1 MAQAKVTDFFA
12 ARKGNRAIHPSKRR
26 KLQNVAEEPREVKPI
41 LEGKT
46 IILPTVRESTR
57 SRGRVKQEDL
67 KGTLA
72 LPTRATR
79 SQTKTKQN
87 NPTVQI
93 TSSRSKPAGQPH
105 IKNVLSVKQEPSSA
119 QSNPDADNAC
129 QSKPSRSR
137 TPSPGQAAE
146 TSTAACDDH
155 TASPPGTPTKQPAK
169 SAQTSQVIQP
179 VGRKRGRLD
188 KSTRKDLLT
197 DVTPE
202 TSPEAT
208 TGYDFSKFLKVKDT
222 TLTKEGSPSVR
233 KKLVM
238 KRRSGESLAEAAKE
252 STVSTLY
259 YCENN
264 LIIEF
269 KTKLLFFL
277 SFFSLR
283 RTTLEFKFH
292 GFFFLLK
299 MFKYRLKKMRKQRQP
314 LTEQKQQSKLSLQV
328 NKCHNPR
335 LKSPPPHLKIQ
346 EPKMAKWK

>member
-1 MAQAKVTDFFA
+1 MTDFFA
-12 ARKGNRAIHPSKRR
+12 ARKGNRDIHPSKRR

-57 SRGRVKQEDL
+57 SRRRVKQEDL
-67 KGTLA
+67 KGPLA

-105 IKNVLSVKQEPSSA
+105 IKDVLSVKQEPSSG

-129 QSKPSRSR
+129 QGKPSRSR
-137 TPSPGQAAE
+137 TPSPGRAAESE

-155 TASPPGTPTKQPAK
+155 TASPPGTPTKQSAK
-169 SAQTSQVIQP
+169 SAQTSKAIQP

-202 TSPEAT
+202 TSPELAT

-252 STVSTLY
+252 STVSILCT
-259 YCENN
+259 
-264 LIIEF
+264 IATIVRI
-269 KTKLLFFL
+269 T
-277 SFFSLR
+277 
-283 RTTLEFKFH
+283 
-292 GFFFLLK
+292 
-299 MFKYRLKKMRKQRQP
+299 
-314 LTEQKQQSKLSLQV
+314 
-328 NKCHNPR
+328 
-335 LKSPPPHLKIQ
+335 
-346 EPKMAKWK
+346 